1 MQLKIGLATLLTVV
15 FSILKLCKAI
25 DWPWIWVI
33 SPIWISLALWL
44 AIMVCVVVAII
55 ALKIWW

>member
-44 AIMVCVVVAII
+44 AIMVCIVVCII

>member
-1 MQLKIGLATLLTVV
+1 MQLKIGLATFLTVV
-15 FSILKLCKAI
+15 CGILKLCKVI
-25 DWPWIWVI
+25 DRPWIWVV
-33 SPIWISLALWL
+33 SPIWISIVLWL